1 VGILRVAPGP
11 RARILLVAALMFAA
25 IFAARLAVSDPTA
38 GLALLYVLP
47 VVLVATELGALA
59 GGLAGLLAVALFAL
73 WVALSGTDV
82 MSTSYL
88 FRAIVFAAVGA
99 VTGHMADRLRTVDEA
114 TRASAR
120 HFELAHE
127 MLGTTDLDGYL
138 TRVNGSWEERLGWTR
153 GELTSRPFLEL
164 VHPEDLAQTRA
175 AAEKAFGGEEVADF
189 TNRYRAKDGTWHWIE
204 WSSKLD
210 PGRGVIYLAAR
221 DVTEARAAEHAR
233 REAEERFRRAF
244 EDSSLGM
251 GIVGVGG
258 EREDILLEANE
269 SLARMLGRPRAGL
282 VGTKTLSKLAHPEEA
297 TAVAEGM
304 RRLLAGEDRVY
315 HGEFRLRR
323 PDARE
328 LWVQL
333 TASIVRDESGWPLYG
348 LFQLMDV
355 DARKRAESELRHLA
369 DHDPLSGLLNRRRF
383 EEELERELAHSHSA
397 GSRAALLLLD
407 VDRFK
412 RINDRFGHAAGDAVI
427 ARLGRVLTERLRSG
441 DVVGRLGGDEFAVLL
456 RRVDAAQARRVA
468 DELVE
473 LTRTSLG
480 DVLRGD
486 GGITLS
492 IGVAA
497 FGGSEPPSA
506 DELFASADRA
516 MYDAKR
522 EGGGRASAPAEP
534 VA

>member
-1 VGILRVAPGP
+1 
-11 RARILLVAALMFAA
+11 MFAA
-25 IFAARLAVSDPTA
+25 IFAARLAISDPTA

-59 GGLAGLLAVALFAL
+59 GALAGLLAVALFAL

-82 MSTSYL
+82 MSASYL
-88 FRAIVFAAVGA
+88 LRAIVYAVVGG

-138 TRVNGSWEERLGWTR
+138 TQVNGSWEARLGWTP
-153 GELTSRPFLEL
+153 GELTSRPFLEF
-164 VHPEDLAQTRA
+164 VHPEDRARTRA
-175 AAEKAFGGEEVADF
+175 TAEKAFGGEEVADF
-189 TNRYRAKDGTWHWIE
+189 TNRYRAKDGSWHWIE

-210 PGRGVIYLAAR
+210 PDRGVIYLAAR
-221 DVTEARAAEHAR
+221 DVTEARVAEHAR

-251 GIVGVGG
+251 GIVGIGG
-258 EREDILLEANE
+258 EREDVLLEANE
-269 SLARMLGRPRAGL
+269 SLARMLGRPREEL
-282 VGTKTLSKLAHPEEA
+282 VGTKTLSKLAHAEDA

-315 HGEFRLRR
+315 HGEFQVCR
-323 PDARE
+323 PDGRE

-333 TASIVRDESGWPLYG
+333 TESLVRDESGRPLYR
-348 LFQLMDV
+348 LSQLMDV

-369 DHDPLSGLLNRRRF
+369 DHDPLSGLFNRRRF
-383 EEELERELAHSHSA
+383 EQELELELVHSHSG
-397 GSRAALLLLD
+397 GSRAALLVLD

-412 RINDRFGHAAGDAVI
+412 QINDRFGHATGDTVI
-427 ARLGRVLTERLRSG
+427 ARLGALLTKRLRSG

-456 RRVDAAQARRVA
+456 RRVDLAEARRVA

-473 LTRTSLG
+473 LARTSLG
-480 DVLRGD
+480 DVLGGD
-486 GGITLS
+486 ESVTLS
-492 IGVAA
+492 IGVAS
-497 FGGSEPPSA
+497 FGDLEPPSA